1 LSKRLV
7 TLCTILLFG
16 MAMAITAFIAL
27 RLSGSIIIFANP
39 APLVIPS
46 LREWQGSS
54 GSFTMSSASRIIV
67 DPSYALQLQETALV
81 FQNDLLE
88 VTGDTLP
95 VITSISSRPGDF
107 FLSLRNSDP
116 VIGNEGY
123 LFKVGDSVVI
133 SANTSTGV
141 FYGTRTAL
149 QILLQDPTRTHIAE
163 GTARDYPMYRERGF
177 MLDVGRKFFS
187 LRFLEDYVK
196 FMAWYKM
203 NDFHLHLNDNAIDAG
218 KSPDWM
224 HKYAAFRL
232 YSERFKGLAAK
243 DGYYTKQDISELQT
257 IAKEYAVTITPEI
270 DAPAHALAFTQYR
283 PDLASP
289 NSSKEFLDLENPN
302 TYIFLNAIWD
312 EFLPWFDSTQVDI
325 GVDEYAIK
333 DAGRYREFINRYD
346 AYLRHKGK
354 TVRMWGGLSKMK
366 SSIKVNTDI
375 VIDVWDNLWA
385 NPVDM
390 AKQGFQII
398 NTNDKLLYIVPKAGY
413 FHDYLD
419 TKLLYEQWEPS
430 IFDLSK
436 QSLNLNPGDPRLLG
450 GMFAEW
456 NDKLGNVVSDADV
469 HARVKPAMQTLGEKM
484 WSGTTTGTTFEQFQQ
499 LAMIIGDAP
508 GTHLPQT
515 SPITKR
521 GILNSRKVGIS
532 TGTFLFILV
541 EPKKRSR
548 FTKEGIPCWTKY

>member
-1 LSKRLV
+1 MSKRLV

-16 MAMAITAFIAL
+16 MAIAITAFIAL

-39 APLVIPS
+39 APSVIPS
-46 LREWQGSS
+46 LHEWQGSS

-163 GTARDYPMYRERGF
+163 GTARDYPTYRERGF

-203 NDFHLHLNDNAIDAG
+203 NDFHLHLNDNEIDAG

-436 QSLNLNPGDPRLLG
+436 QSLNLNPGDPHLLG